1 MVEAAPPAAAP
12 VVEASPER
20 PWPPAIAWL
29 VARAPVVAGLVA
41 VLLYLASLGHGFVLD
56 DTAVIVKNSHVQ
68 RGIAGFGDILGS
80 SYWAGYAPGTPT
92 FYRPLSL
99 LGFAFE
105 QQLSDGPT
113 LHHAVQIALYGLTT
127 AMVTVL
133 LRALA
138 GGPVA
143 LLGGLLFAVHPV
155 HVEVVANIKSRDELL
170 ALLFASATLWL
181 AHRGRALPA
190 AAAFAVALLAKESV
204 LAFVLVLPVMLWL
217 CERDLRLSWVTV
229 PGVIVHF
236 LLRGAATGTPFA
248 DAPRFMDEPTHNV
261 LWAAGSATEHWGT
274 VLSLVGRYTELALVP
289 VELAFDY
296 SIGQIP
302 VVGPGDPFAI
312 LGLLV
317 LVGLGALAWRA
328 GRGPAAFGAVY
339 LLLTYVVIS
348 NAFFRIAG
356 STMAERYLFTPSVG
370 LCLLLALGLLRLP
383 RPAALGLGGA
393 LIIAGAARSLERL
406 PDWKSDARLFASDM
420 VAAPG
425 NPRIVDHFANVR
437 RASPAPDTAELL
449 AVSTGLHAADPE
461 RYHHAGLQAHIALCR
476 LHGLEGRLDE
486 ATAACG
492 RAVEVDPESFEAA
505 FHHGFALYAQEDFAE
520 SAGAYGRAVE
530 LRQRSL
536 FSEAEVT
543 PMAVY
548 TLNLGLAQ
556 LQVGDLEGAR
566 DSFERTVDQA
576 PGDAKAWAGLA
587 LVAERQG
594 RGSEAEAAWSRAR
607 YLDPS
612 L

>member
-1 MVEAAPPAAAP
+1 
-12 VVEASPER
+12 
-20 PWPPAIAWL
+20 
-29 VARAPVVAGLVA
+29 VAGLVA
-41 VLLYLASLGHGFVLD
+41 VVLYLVSLGHGFALD

-68 RGIAGFGDILGS
+68 RGILGFGDILGS

-99 LGFAFE
+99 LSFAFE
-105 QQLSDGPT
+105 QQLSDGPA
-113 LHHAVQIALYGLTT
+113 LHHVVQVALYGLTT

-170 ALLFASATLWL
+170 ALLFSAATLWL

-190 AAAFAVALLAKESV
+190 VAAFAVALLAKESV
-204 LAFVLVLPVMLWL
+204 LAFVVVLPAMLWL

-229 PGVIVHF
+229 PGLVLHF

-261 LWAAGSATEHWGT
+261 LWAAESAAEHWGT
-274 VLSLVGRYTELALVP
+274 VLSLAGRYTELALVP
-289 VELAFDY
+289 IDLVFDY

-302 VVGPGDPFAI
+302 VVGPADPFAV

-317 LVGLGALAWRA
+317 LVGLGVLAWRA
-328 GRGPAAFGAVY
+328 GRGPTAFGAVY
-339 LLLTYVVIS
+339 VLLTYLIIS
-348 NAFFRIAG
+348 NAVFRIAG

-370 LCLLLALGLLRLP
+370 LCLLLAIGLLRLP
-383 RPAALGLGGA
+383 RPVALGLGG
-393 LIIAGAARSLERL
+393 LLVFAGAARSIERL
-406 PDWKSDARLFASDM
+406 PDWQSDTRLFASDIIS
-420 VAAPG
+420 APG

-437 RASPAPDTAELL
+437 RSAPQPDTAELL
-449 AVSTGLHAADPE
+449 AASTALHDADPE

-476 LHGLEGRLDE
+476 LYGLDGRLAE
-486 ATAACG
+486 ASQACA
-492 RAVEVDPESFEAA
+492 RAVEVDPGSFEAA
-505 FHHGFALYAQEDFAE
+505 FHHGFALYAEEEFAE
-520 SAGAYGRAVE
+520 SAAAYGRAVE

-543 PMAVY
+543 PMAAY

-556 LQVGDLEGAR
+556 LQVGDLPGAR
-566 DSFERTVDQA
+566 MSFERTVDEA
-576 PGDAKAWAGLA
+576 PREAKAWAGLA

-594 RGSEAEAAWSRAR
+594 RASDAEDAWSRAR
-607 YLDPS
+607 ALDPS